1 MQSYPKAK
9 VPTRCTSY
17 GWKRGSAHH
26 CPQVDLI
33 PCFDLNLRLRF
44 DKQWTG
50 RQIKSKHSI
59 DSAPI
64 PVFADDPTCYLN
76 AWDFLT

>member
-1 MQSYPKAK
+1 MD
-9 VPTRCTSY
+9 
-17 GWKRGSAHH
+17 WKT
-26 CPQVDLI
+26 D
-33 PCFDLNLRLRF
+33 
-44 DKQWTG
+44 
-50 RQIKSKHSI
+50 KSKHSI